1 MSRFGSAVQNFIL
14 GTTIA
19 AVASLLPV
27 LADAQPD
34 SRAPDS
40 AAAPAEK
47 PNDADALQVGDKFFN
62 TKKFLNLTVGVEHD
76 EPIPEDW
83 PKWKPSGSYKKYFNV
98 SVEKDNRSILRFT
111 PTSEGYSVF
120 YIRDKRN
127 DKVLREYRI
136 TVKKSKLDNVVREI
150 QALLGDIEGI
160 NIKIVNNK
168 VVVDGQILLPRDLGR
183 IHSVLSQFPDQASTL
198 VTMSPL
204 AMKRIADKIREDI
217 NNPEITVRAVNDKL
231 ILEGV
236 AADEGERDNAELIA
250 KTYLPDLVIDSAEA
264 TGVIRKRK
272 PANDGVINL
281 IKVKPGAPP
290 APKKM
295 VQVVMHFV
303 EMNKT
308 FAKSFRFQ
316 WTPTLTPESSRNTTV
331 GFQGASQSAG
341 GITSQIMGVI
351 DNLIPKLNWA
361 KDHGHARVL
370 DSTSIIAEDGGEG
383 KITQQTEFPVNAIT
397 KEGNAASSS
406 VPVGITSTV
415 KPTILEG
422 RSASVKMNLYFSVR
436 SLVEDRPGSPIVSN
450 NEITT
455 QVTVPNEQSAA
466 IGGLISNSK
475 FTNYNPPNG
484 LPSNPIISLY
494 ASKQFAHKQTQFV
507 VFATPVIRK
516 TASEGSEMIR
526 KKFKLR
532 D

>member
-1 MSRFGSAVQNFIL
+1 MSRFGSALQNFIL
-14 GTTIA
+14 GSTIA
-19 AVASLLPV
+19 AVVSLLPP
-27 LADAQPD
+27 LAVAQPD

-98 SVEKDNRSILRFT
+98 SVEKDNRSLLRFT

-160 NIKIVNNK
+160 NIKIVNNR

-217 NNPEITVRAVNDKL
+217 NNPEITVRSVNDKL

-281 IKVKPGAPP
+281 IIA
-290 APKKM
+290 
-295 VQVVMHFV
+295 
-303 EMNKT
+303 T
-308 FAKSFRFQ
+308 
-316 WTPTLTPESSRNTTV
+316 SS
-331 GFQGASQSAG
+331 ALSK
-341 GITSQIMGVI
+341 
-351 DNLIPKLNWA
+351 LI
-361 KDHGHARVL
+361 
-370 DSTSIIAEDGGEG
+370 
-383 KITQQTEFPVNAIT
+383 
-397 KEGNAASSS
+397 
-406 VPVGITSTV
+406 
-415 KPTILEG
+415 
-422 RSASVKMNLYFSVR
+422 
-436 SLVEDRPGSPIVSN
+436 
-450 NEITT
+450 
-455 QVTVPNEQSAA
+455 
-466 IGGLISNSK
+466 
-475 FTNYNPPNG
+475 
-484 LPSNPIISLY
+484 
-494 ASKQFAHKQTQFV
+494 
-507 VFATPVIRK
+507 
-516 TASEGSEMIR
+516 
-526 KKFKLR
+526 
-532 D
+532 